1 MKKILL
7 ATIALGMFALVP
19 TIKVFSQSTL
29 SAGDI
34 AIIRLNGDAP
44 DGFIFVLLVDVEENT
59 VVNFTDNG
67 WNPNASALQ
76 TGEATVTWTASDG
89 ALSKGT
95 VITIVETSS
104 DVLSIGA
111 GLGSL
116 SLSGSFSI
124 SDNGDQMLAYQG
136 SALSPTFLYA
146 VLANS
151 TNWQSG
157 NVTDENRS
165 GLPPG
170 LTDGTHAVAA
180 GSGSG
185 TESEYDNIQYDYI
198 THGISG
204 TKSEMLAL
212 IGDETKWS
220 GDNNTNYS
228 AVVPAFTVNVF
239 PVELVS
245 FDAVLSDN
253 FVTLNWATGSE
264 LNNDYFSIERS
275 SDGNIFTKIGKVE
288 GIGTS
293 QELSTYS
300 FRDLVP
306 FSDTYYY
313 RLRQVDYDGTFSFS
327 SVVRIEILTEGLS
340 LELYPNPVVETL
352 TIKATNGLS
361 LNIYSMTSQLVYSGD
376 FSLGEIKADLSMLES
391 GVYVVEVIGTD
402 NQRTVRRILK

>member
-7 ATIALGMFALVP
+7 TAIALSVLALVP
-19 TIKVFSQSTL
+19 TIKAYSQSTL
-29 SAGDI
+29 GPGDI

-44 DGFIFVLLVDVEENT
+44 DGFAFVLLADVEANT

-76 TGEATVTWTASDG
+76 TGESTVTWTASDG
-89 ALSKGT
+89 PLSKGT

-124 SDNGDQMLAYQG
+124 ADNGDQLLAYQG

-170 LTDGTHAVAA
+170 LTEGTHAVAA
-180 GSGSG
+180 GAGSG
-185 TESEYDNIQYDYI
+185 TESEYDNIQYDFG
-198 THGISG
+198 TNGVTG
-204 TKSEMLAL
+204 TKAEMLAL
-212 IGDETKWS
+212 IGNPSNWVGNDPA
-220 GDNNTNYS
+220 GYS
-228 AVVPAFTVNVF
+228 APIPTFTISVF
-239 PVELVS
+239 PVELIS
-245 FDAVLSDN
+245 FGAAMEANHVAL
-253 FVTLNWATGSE
+253 TWATGSE
-264 LNNDYFSIERS
+264 LNNDYFSVERS
-275 SDGNIFTKIGKVE
+275 SDGNIFTQIGQVE
-288 GIGTS
+288 GVGNS
-293 QELSTYS
+293 QELTTYA
-300 FRDLVP
+300 FRDIVP

-313 RLRQVDYDGTFSFS
+313 RLRQVDYDGAFSYS
-327 SVVRIEILTEGLS
+327 SAVEIAVWTEGLS
-340 LELYPNPVVETL
+340 FETFPNPVVDRLE
-352 TIKATNGLS
+352 IKSTDGIS
-361 LNIYSMTSQLVYSGD
+361 MNIYSMTSQLVYSDKLTNGAVT
-376 FSLGEIKADLSMLES
+376 ADLSSLES
-391 GVYVVEVIGTD
+391 GIYIVEVLGD
-402 NQRTVRRILK
+402 NNSRAIRRIIR